1 MTISISLPVRILVIS
16 DNKNRVNQLKLEGDN
31 SFLHEIE
38 ETDINSAFEEILRAD
53 LPLLLLVETSRS
65 LEIYLDLFMK
75 IQQVCEP
82 SRVMVVACF
91 KSEYLPIYGEF
102 IGSGFFDYALF
113 PVSHDNMIA
122 RLTFAKERLLREDK
136 FSQMG
141 RLDALTGLLTRQGFL
156 ERARSLYSSAKRKQ
170 ISTAI
175 LMLSVDRLNG
185 INLRFGQETSDKVL
199 TGFADIL
206 MKRKRDTDLLC
217 RFSDTSFCMMTVNM
231 RLSHLETFLDD
242 IVLACLSPQ
251 YKAGLITL
259 HVNASIGLTT
269 NLGHDFDDMLASAE
283 NALQQ
288 SRDRGPNEV
297 TIDNQIKTTP
307 VPIRPIMPIM
317 P

>member
-1 MTISISLPVRILVIS
+1 MTLSISIPVRILVIS
-16 DNKNRVNQLKLEGDN
+16 DDADRVNQLKFEANN
-31 SFLHEIE
+31 STLNEIE
-38 ETDINSAFEEILRAD
+38 ETNVDSIFDEILRAN
-53 LPLLLLVETSRS
+53 LPLLVLIETSNS
-65 LEIYLDLFMK
+65 LEKYTDLFLK

-82 SRVMVVACF
+82 SKVMVVACF
-91 KSEYLPIYGEF
+91 KSKYLPDYAEF
-102 IGSGFFDYALF
+102 IASGIFDYALM
-113 PVSHDNMIA
+113 PVAHENMVA

-141 RLDALTGLLTRQGFL
+141 RLDALTGVLTRQGYL
-156 ERARSLYSSAKRKQ
+156 ERARALYASAKRKQ

-206 MKRKRDTDLLC
+206 TKRKRDTDLLC
-217 RFSDTSFCMMTVNM
+217 RFSDNSFCMMTVNM

-269 NLGHDFDDMLASAE
+269 NLGHDFDDMLSKAE
-283 NALQQ
+283 SALQQ

-297 TIDNQIKTTP
+297 TIDNEIKTTP
-307 VPIRPIMPIM
+307 VPIRSIIS
-317 P
+317 